1 MVPCS
6 NGHKFCVTC
15 VQRASEV
22 AIGEG
27 KTGLSCLGQCED
39 SFELA
44 ILQRALN
51 AHMFSKWLK
60 KIQVRRRKMREMQ
73 LAKNDYKHARKWDS
87 EYKISR

>member
-6 NGHKFCVTC
+6 NGHKFCVSC

-27 KTGLSCLGQCED
+27 KTGLSCLGECDD

-44 ILQRALN
+44 TLQRALN
-51 AHMFSKWLK
+51 PHMFSKWLK
-60 KIQVRRRKMREMQ
+60 KIQVWT
-73 LAKNDYKHARKWDS
+73 LTI
-87 EYKISR
+87 KI

>member
-6 NGHKFCVTC
+6 NGHKFCETC

-44 ILQRALN
+44 TLQRALN
-51 AHMFSKWLK
+51 PHMFSKWLK
-60 KIQVRRRKMREMQ
+60 KIQVRSP
-73 LAKNDYKHARKWDS
+73 LNS
-87 EYKISR
+87 IV